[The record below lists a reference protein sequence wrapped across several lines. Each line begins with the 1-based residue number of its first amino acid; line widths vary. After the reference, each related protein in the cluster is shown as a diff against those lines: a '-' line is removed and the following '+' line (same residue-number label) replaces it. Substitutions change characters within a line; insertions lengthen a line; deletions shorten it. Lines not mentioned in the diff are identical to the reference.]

1 MKNGEDFIGVNCVFW
16 CHDGAG
22 RVLMHK
28 RSQYCRDEQGT
39 WDCGA
44 GSMEFGETFEETIA
58 REVMEEYGATPLSIQ
73 YITTR
78 NVLRQHGGRKTHW
91 IKNLHWVLVDPTE
104 VKNGESEKIDEI
116 GWFSLDQLPTPLH
129 SQITLEVDILKKFFA
144 TRPG

>member
-1 MKNGEDFIGVNCVFW
+1 
-16 CHDGAG
+16 
-22 RVLMHK
+22 MHK